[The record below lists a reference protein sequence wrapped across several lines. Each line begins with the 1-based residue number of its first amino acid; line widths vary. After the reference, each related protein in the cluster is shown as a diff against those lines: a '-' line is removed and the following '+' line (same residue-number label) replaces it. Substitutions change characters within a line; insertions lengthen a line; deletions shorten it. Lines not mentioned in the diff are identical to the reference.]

1 MTAQRA
7 LQGTRMIRA
16 AGRVLLLASFLATPG
31 TNIFAQAVPVN
42 AVSAPESLDVLHWW
56 TSASERHAADYLAER
71 LKDEGLQWQDAAIPG
86 GAGVG
91 AMKVLKSRVIA
102 GHPPDAAQLIGPAIS
117 EWGDLG
123 LLLELDNVSRRVG
136 WNEKFFPTVWGLI
149 RLRGHS
155 MAAPLGIHR
164 INTLLYN
171 QRIFTQLNLAPPRTW
186 PEFERAADKISRAG
200 YTPMAQSSEGWQIAT
215 LFETLLLSETGPAFY
230 RDLLVRRNATAWF
243 DPRVNRALEH
253 LRHLKRWMPTQLTE
267 RPWQDEAADLAQGKA
282 AMWIMGD
289 WAKGE
294 LQAMGLNVGEQFNCT
309 PVPGTAD
316 MHLYSIDTFV
326 MFTGDYSNQYAQEK
340 MATIVT
346 SPQVQAGYNRLKGSV
361 PVRRDADVNSMDACA
376 RDSWLTFARGGAVQA
391 PSLVH
396 RMATDEALKDAIV
409 SLVRRYFMDDRIAT
423 TELQR
428 RIANVVRALSQEGKS
443 DEPQDTGR

>member
-1 MTAQRA
+1 MKPLRRCTLGATVCA
-7 LQGTRMIRA
+7 
-16 AGRVLLLASFLATPG
+16 LLLSALIGNA
-31 TNIFAQAVPVN
+31 AQAAIMAP
-42 AVSAPESLDVLHWW
+42 ASAPDTLNVLHWW
-56 TSASERHAADYLAER
+56 TSASERHAADYLAARMQEEN
-71 LKDEGLQWQDAAIPG
+71 LAWQDAAIPG

-91 AMKVLKSRVIA
+91 AMKVLKSRVLS
-102 GHPPDAAQLIGPAIS
+102 GKPPDVAQLIGPAIS
-117 EWGDLG
+117 EWGDMG
-123 LLLELDNVSRRVG
+123 LLLELDNVSRRSG
-136 WNEKFFPTVWGLI
+136 WNDKFFPTVWGLI

-171 QRIFTQLNLAPPRTW
+171 QRIFNQLNLQPPRTW

-200 YTPMAQSSEGWQIAT
+200 YTPLAQSTEAWQITT

-230 RDLLVRRNATAWF
+230 RDLLVRRNANAWA
-243 DPRVNRALEH
+243 DPRVRVALEH
-253 LRHLKRWMPTQLTE
+253 LRQLKRWMPSQLSE
-267 RPWQDEAADLAQGKA
+267 RPWQDEASDLAQGRA
-282 AMWIMGD
+282 AMWVMGD

-294 LQAMGLNVGEQFNCT
+294 LQAMGLTVGEQFGCT

-316 MHLYSIDTFV
+316 MHLYSIDTLV
-326 MFTGDYSNQYAQEK
+326 MFTGDYSNQYAQER
-340 MATIVT
+340 MATMVT
-346 SPQVQAGYNRLKGSV
+346 SPQVQAGYNRIKGSV
-361 PVRRDADVNSMDACA
+361 PVRRDADVASMDSCA
-376 RDSWLTFARGGAVQA
+376 RQSWTTFARGGAVQA

-409 SLVRRYFMDDRIAT
+409 SLIHRYFVDDRMPA

-428 RIANVVRALSQEGKS
+428 RLANVVRALSQEGKS